1 MITVHGRTRCQ
12 FYKGNAN
19 WEAVAEVVDAVDLP
33 VVVNGDITTAE
44 TARAALDASEA
55 QAVMIGR
62 AAIGKPWLI
71 GQINHWLRYG
81 VMTKDPDI
89 STRHAIMRSHLD
101 LMLSHY
107 GSHGLRLARKHVSAY
122 ANGLPHAAEMR
133 QVANNTT
140 DANLV
145 FAAMDNW
152 FARCQ
157 DLDEVA

>member
-1 MITVHGRTRCQ
+1 
-12 FYKGNAN
+12 
-19 WEAVAEVVDAVDLP
+19 
-33 VVVNGDITTAE
+33 
-44 TARAALDASEA
+44 
-55 QAVMIGR
+55 
-62 AAIGKPWLI
+62 
-71 GQINHWLRYG
+71 
-81 VMTKDPDI
+81 
-89 STRHAIMRSHLD
+89 
-101 LMLSHY
+101 MLSHY
-107 GSHGLRLARKHVSAY
+107 GSNGLRLARKHVSAY